1 MYVSEAMI
9 ASMEDMMRNAGD
21 MEKHI
26 KAMMETEARMHGLEL
41 DSRHN
46 ARAMWGQLN
55 EHMAG
60 QAPAAPVDPNMHM
73 HDDGMEHSHD
83 DGAMPHTHDA
93 PGHMDS
99 APSSVEPSGAPMS
112 VAEQVAIERG
122 TAADETQS

>member
-1 MYVSEAMI
+1 MYVTEAMI

-46 ARAMWGQLN
+46 ARDMWGQLN
-55 EHMAG
+55 EHMASH
-60 QAPAAPVDPNMHM
+60 APAAPADTNMHM
-73 HDDGMEHSHD
+73 HDDGMEHSHEGGD
-83 DGAMPHTHDA
+83 MPHTHDD
-93 PGHMDS
+93 G
-99 APSSVEPSGAPMS
+99 APSSVEPPAPMTEEMS

-122 TAADETQS
+122 TATEEPKV